1 MNPVSKRESFA
12 ISLSLS
18 LGLAMPLRFKP
29 SRVVGLVDLRN
40 LL

>member
-12 ISLSLS
+12 ISLS

-29 SRVVGLVDLRN
+29 SRVVGLVDLHN